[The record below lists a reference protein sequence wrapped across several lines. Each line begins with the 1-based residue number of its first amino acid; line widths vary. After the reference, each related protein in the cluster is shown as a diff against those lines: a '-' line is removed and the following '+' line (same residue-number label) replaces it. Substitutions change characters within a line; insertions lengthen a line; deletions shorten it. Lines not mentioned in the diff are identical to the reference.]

1 MTTQHTSSPRALAD
15 KLAHD
20 GKLRDPAWIKAFASI
35 PRHLFLPHIY
45 QPHPDG
51 GFTLASTPEEL
62 AYQDEGWTTQING
75 TFPTPKDGEPIQ
87 GQPTSSSSA
96 PGLMAVMLE
105 ALDVADGV
113 RVLEVGTG
121 TGYNA
126 ALLCHRLGDQHVVTV
141 EVDPVLAEQAQQ
153 RLAEVGYRP
162 IVHVGDGADG
172 YPPGAPYDRVIV
184 TCALTSLSW
193 KLIEQTR
200 QGGVLVVPV
209 WRGHLP
215 AGLML
220 RLTATGGSLARG
232 QVLDAYGGFMP
243 ARNTP
248 PADAVQLLH
257 RHQAAADEGGTART
271 TSLTTGTSGEPWAWF
286 AALVVPDA
294 VSLGTIHD
302 DGPPRHWLLT
312 EDSWCYLTPDGRV
325 VQGGRR
331 HLWDEIEAAHST
343 WEQLGQPARHQ
354 CQVIIDPD
362 GARLTYQG
370 REWPILL

>member
-1 MTTQHTSSPRALAD
+1 
-15 KLAHD
+15 
-20 GKLRDPAWIKAFASI
+20 
-35 PRHLFLPHIY
+35 
-45 QPHPDG
+45 
-51 GFTLASTPEEL
+51 
-62 AYQDEGWTTQING
+62 
-75 TFPTPKDGEPIQ
+75 
-87 GQPTSSSSA
+87 
-96 PGLMAVMLE
+96 MAVMLE
-105 ALDVADGV
+105 ALDVTDGV

-184 TCALTSLSW
+184 TCALTSLPW

-232 QVLDAYGGFMP
+232 QVLDAYGGSCRPGTRHLRTPCNCSTATKQPRMKV
-243 ARNTP
+243 ARHEP
-248 PADAVQLLH
+248 PASPRAQAGNHGRGLLPLSCLTPSPW
-257 RHQAAADEGGTART
+257 GPST
-271 TSLTTGTSGEPWAWF
+271 TTGLRATGCSPKTPGAISP
-286 AALVVPDA
+286 LMG
-294 VSLGTIHD
+294 VS
-302 DGPPRHWLLT
+302 
-312 EDSWCYLTPDGRV
+312 SK
-325 VQGGRR
+325 
-331 HLWDEIEAAHST
+331 A
-343 WEQLGQPARHQ
+343 
-354 CQVIIDPD
+354 D
-362 GARLTYQG
+362 GATYG
-370 REWPILL
+370 MR